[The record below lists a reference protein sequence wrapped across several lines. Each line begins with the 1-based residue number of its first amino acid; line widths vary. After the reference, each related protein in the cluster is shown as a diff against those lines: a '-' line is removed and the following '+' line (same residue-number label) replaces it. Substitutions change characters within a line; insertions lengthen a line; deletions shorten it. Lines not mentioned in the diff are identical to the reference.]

1 LSAQVSAAPFH
12 PFASPENAAMSDPI
26 PPGPETAA
34 TLRSQLQGVVPLL
47 RESRQIDPEVKEALA
62 ELIGE
67 LIQVMDPNAP
77 AAEAAH
83 LAECSTHLVQALHR
97 KHHAGVLT
105 AAKER
110 LEAAATRAETEAP
123 VATGLARRLIDTLA
137 NLGI

>member
-1 LSAQVSAAPFH
+1 
-12 PFASPENAAMSDPI
+12 MSDPI

-47 RESRQIDPEVKEALA
+47 RESRHIDPEVKEALA

-83 LAECSTHLVQALHR
+83 LAESSTHLVQALQH
-97 KHHAGVLT
+97 KHHARVLT

-110 LEAAATRAETEAP
+110 LEEAATRAEAKAP